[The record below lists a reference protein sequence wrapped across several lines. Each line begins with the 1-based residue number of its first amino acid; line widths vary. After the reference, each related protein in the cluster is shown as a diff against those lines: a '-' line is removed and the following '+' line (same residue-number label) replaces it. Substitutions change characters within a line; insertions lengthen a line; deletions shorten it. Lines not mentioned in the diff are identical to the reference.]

1 MGHKNDTTSKVKQDI
16 KLLCNENTML
26 KNVKKSWKEN
36 NQEINWKHCQDRGKI
51 ALRM

>member
-26 KNVKKSWKEN
+26 KNVKKVEKR
-36 NQEINWKHCQDRGKI
+36 IIKK
-51 ALRM
+51 